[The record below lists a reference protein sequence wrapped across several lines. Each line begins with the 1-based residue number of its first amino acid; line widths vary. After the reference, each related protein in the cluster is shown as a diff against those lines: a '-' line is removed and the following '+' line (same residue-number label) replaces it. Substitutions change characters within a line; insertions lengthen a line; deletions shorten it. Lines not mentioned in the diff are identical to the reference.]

1 MFITRLNSFFARH
14 GRKTFAVFTGAI
26 IVSFVLYFSPG
37 FSFLDMIRGAGSS
50 ESGVPVILGKKV
62 GVQEIEANVDSFS
75 IIMSLS
81 SPGFN
86 INNSYM
92 RNDAESIALERIM
105 MLRAADERNMLVGD
119 SDVAGYLRAIP
130 AFQKDGKFDTATFE
144 QFIKLYL
151 TPFRYSK
158 QDLDR
163 AVREQLTIE
172 RLYNEIGAGII
183 TTPGEVRQAFNTR
196 FEKFKVKDLKFNAE
210 AYSGKVNADEK
221 TVETFFNNANSVSE
235 EKIRQ
240 YYEANKDKFKENG
253 VLIPIENVSGT
264 IRNMLERYRIP
275 AKFKAK
281 FVRFNYAGYEK
292 SVSVTEEKIKQYY
305 EANKDKFKEKDE
317 ILPLDKVADKIKKAL
332 SADEAKILAIKDA
345 QAFAV
350 DAYQATAD
358 MKTQKAVIDGFAAV
372 AEKKTL
378 KVYETDFFS
387 SEDVVLKNVGREP
400 EFAMAV
406 SQLFADQP
414 VSDAIQGNTACFVA
428 CMTDKEESRSAKFE
442 ELKDK
447 VKKDY
452 MAEKS
457 LSLAREDARNTALK
471 ISEAV
476 DAGKNIEALLAEYKF
491 VDVPEFDMM
500 APPKEADASLIFELA
515 ANTKT
520 GKVSEVKDT
529 AYGSIFVF
537 VEKKT
542 LPSEQEFKEKE
553 KFFTEMYASMKS
565 KMAVRAFMSS
575 LEAKCKFPAKEDG
588 QQSPTRRRR

>member
-1 MFITRLNSFFARH
+1 MFITKLNSFFARH

-37 FSFLDMIRGAGSS
+37 FNFLDMIRGAGSS
-50 ESGVPVILGKKV
+50 ESGTPVILGKKV
-62 GVQEIEANVDSFS
+62 SEQEIISNVDSFS

-92 RNDAESIALERIM
+92 RNDAETIALERIM
-105 MLRAADERNMLVGD
+105 MLRAASERNILISD
-119 SDVAGYLRAIP
+119 SEVANYLRAIP
-130 AFQKDGKFDTATFE
+130 SFQKDGKFDTATFE
-144 QFIKLYL
+144 QFVKQYL

-163 AVREQLTIE
+163 AVREQLAVE

-183 TTPGEVRQAFNTR
+183 TTPEEVRQAFNTR
-196 FEKFKVKDLKFNAE
+196 FEKFKVKDLKFKTE
-210 AYSGKVNADEK
+210 AYSDKVAADEK
-221 TVETFFNNANSVSE
+221 TVETFFNGNV
-235 EKIRQ
+235 EK
-240 YYEANKDKFKENG
+240 
-253 VLIPIENVSGT
+253 
-264 IRNMLERYRIP
+264 YRIP

-281 FVRFNYAGYEK
+281 FIRFNYTGYEK

-305 EANKDKFKEKDE
+305 ETNKDKFKEKEE
-317 ILPLDKVADKIKKAL
+317 ILPLDKVVDKIKKTL
-332 SADEAKILAIKDA
+332 SSDEMKILAIKDA
-345 QAFAV
+345 QSFAV

-358 MKTQKAVIDGFAAV
+358 LKTKKAVIDGFVAV
-372 AEKKTL
+372 AEKKNI

-387 SEDVVLKNVGREP
+387 SEGAVLKNVGREP

-414 VSDAIQGNTACFVA
+414 VSDAIQGNNACFVA
-428 CMTDKEESRSAKFE
+428 CMIDKEESRSAKFE
-442 ELKDK
+442 EVKDK

-452 MAEKS
+452 IAEKS
-457 LSLAREDARNTALK
+457 LSLARENARNAALK
-471 ISEAV
+471 ISEDA
-476 DAGKNIEALLAEYKF
+476 DAGKNAEELLAGYKF
-491 VDVPEFDMM
+491 EDVPEFDMV
-500 APPKEADASLIFELA
+500 APPKEADGSVILALA
-515 ANTKT
+515 AATKI

-529 AYGSIFVF
+529 PYGAIFIF

-553 KFFTEMYASMKS
+553 KFFTEIYSSMKA
-565 KMAVRAFMSS
+565 KMAVRTFMSS
-575 LEAKCKFPAKEDG
+575 LEANCKFPVKEGEQG
-588 QQSPTRRRR
+588 QAPRKRRR

>member
-1 MFITRLNSFFARH
+1 MFITKLNSFFARH

-26 IVSFVLYFSPG
+26 IISFVLYFSPG
-37 FSFLDMIRGAGSS
+37 FNFLDMIRGAGSS
-50 ESGVPVILGKKV
+50 ESETPVILGKKV
-62 GVQEIEANVDSFS
+62 GEQEIVSSVDSFS

-92 RNDAESIALERIM
+92 RNDADMIALERIM
-105 MLRAADERNMLVGD
+105 MLRAARERNILVGD
-119 SDVAGYLRAIP
+119 AEVADYLRAIP
-130 AFQKDGKFDTATFE
+130 GFQKDGKFDTATFE
-144 QFIKLYL
+144 QFVKQYL
-151 TPFRYSK
+151 VPFRYSK

-163 AVREQLTIE
+163 AVREQLAIE
-172 RLYNEIGAGII
+172 RLYNEIGSGII
-183 TTPGEVRQAFNTR
+183 TTPEEVRQAFNTR
-196 FEKFKVKDLKFNAE
+196 FEKFKVKNLKFRAE
-210 AYSGKVNADEK
+210 NYSDKVAADEK
-221 TVETFFNNANSVSE
+221 TVETFFINANSVSE
-235 EKIRQ
+235 EKVRQ
-240 YYEANKDKFKENG
+240 YYEANKDKFKGKGG
-253 VLIPIENVSGT
+253 VLPLDMVAESIKKT
-264 IRNMLERYRIP
+264 LEKYRIP
-275 AKFKAK
+275 PKFKAK

-317 ILPLDKVADKIKKAL
+317 IPPLDKVADKIKKSL

-350 DAYQATAD
+350 DAYQDTAD
-358 MKTQKAVIDGFAAV
+358 LKTQKAVMDGFAAV
-372 AEKKTL
+372 AEKKNL

-387 SEDVVLKNVGREP
+387 SEDSLLKNVGREP

-414 VSDAIQGNTACFVA
+414 VSDAIQGNNACFVA

-442 ELKDK
+442 EVKDK

-457 LSLAREDARNTALK
+457 LSLAKEDSRNTALK

-476 DAGKNIEALLAEYKF
+476 DAAKNTDALLAEFKF
-491 VDVPEFDMM
+491 EEMPEFDMM
-500 APPKEADASLIFELA
+500 TPPKEADGPVISELA
-515 ANTKT
+515 ASTKP

-529 AYGSIFVF
+529 SYGSIFIF

-553 KFFTEMYASMKS
+553 KFFTEIYSSMKA

-575 LEAKCKFPAKEDG
+575 LEAKCKIPARDDG
-588 QQSPTRRRR
+588 QQAPKRRRR

>member
-1 MFITRLNSFFARH
+1 MFITKLNSFFARH

-37 FSFLDMIRGAGSS
+37 FSFLDMIRGASSS
-50 ESGVPVILGKKV
+50 EPGVPVILGKKV
-62 GVQEIEANVDSFS
+62 GIQEIEANVDSFS

-92 RNDAESIALERIM
+92 RNEAEGIALERIM
-105 MLRAADERNMLVGD
+105 MLRAANERNILIGD
-119 SDVAGYLRAIP
+119 SDVANYLRAIP
-130 AFQKDGKFDTATFE
+130 GFQKDGKFDTATFE
-144 QFIKLYL
+144 QFVKLYL

-163 AVREQLTIE
+163 AVREQLAIE

-183 TTPGEVRQAFNTR
+183 TTPEEVRQAFNTR
-196 FEKFKVKDLKFNAE
+196 FEKFKVKDLKFKAE
-210 AYSGKVNADEK
+210 AYADKVNVDGKV
-221 TVETFFNNANSVSE
+221 VETYFNGNA
-235 EKIRQ
+235 EK
-240 YYEANKDKFKENG
+240 F
-253 VLIPIENVSGT
+253 
-264 IRNMLERYRIP
+264 RIP
-275 AKFKAK
+275 PKFKAK
-281 FVRFNYAGYEK
+281 FVRFNYLGYEK
-292 SVSVTEEKIKQYY
+292 SVSVTDDKIKQYY

-317 ILPLDKVADKIKKAL
+317 VLPLEKVADKIKKTL
-332 SADEAKILAIKDA
+332 TADETKILAIKDA

-350 DAYQATAD
+350 DAYQGTAD
-358 MKTQKAVIDGFAAV
+358 MKTKKAVIDAFAAV
-372 AEKKTL
+372 AEKKNI

-387 SEDVVLKNVGREP
+387 AEESVMKNVGREP

-414 VSDAIQGNTACFVA
+414 VSDAIQGNNACFVA

-442 ELKDK
+442 EVQDK

-452 MAEKS
+452 IAEKS
-457 LSLAREDARNTALK
+457 LQLARENARDAALK
-471 ISEAV
+471 ISEALNG
-476 DAGKNIEALLAEYKF
+476 GKNIETLQAEYKF
-491 VDVPEFDMM
+491 EDVPEFDMM
-500 APPKEADASLIFELA
+500 APPKEADGSLIFELA
-515 ANTKT
+515 ATTKP
-520 GKVSEVKDT
+520 GKISEPPKDT
-529 AYGSIFVF
+529 SYGAIFIF

-542 LPSEQEFKEKE
+542 LPSEEEFKEKE

-575 LEAKCKFPAKEDG
+575 LEAKCKFPSKEEG
-588 QQSPTRRRR
+588 QQAPRRRRR